1 MSMSGIRDAL
11 SQLDPTSTAHQASKE
26 PSAEEIY
33 TPSSHATALDWSRA
47 LVVGNRGVGKSFWAS
62 VLAHESSRAVVA
74 TSFPRLRLGDLSVVL
89 GFHEDAATRDGVAP
103 SPNML
108 QTMLDQGHTAEAI
121 WRAVLLRAAGEA
133 IGQETP
139 GDVLACAKS
148 VTDDPLGYERTMRT
162 IDAAFVARRQRFLL
176 VFDALDRLG
185 SSWETIRR
193 MSEGILR
200 LALEMRGYHA
210 LRAKVFMRNDQAS
223 DRAIFNFPDSSKLKA
238 ERVDLQWPRRDLY
251 GLVFRMLWRA
261 APNDMGAAAA
271 SAGIVVP
278 AASPEMPEQLRIVEE
293 AQIRLFDVIAGE
305 YMGSNARRGRTY
317 TWLHGHLADA
327 FEETSPRSFLIALK
341 TAAARNPHPAATAI
355 DHLGLQDGVR
365 AASETR
371 VDQLQ
376 EDYDWIKVALTPLE
390 GMEVPCDPAMFIQRW
405 LDERTITA
413 VESNLQSTKKLGP
426 VELENSTPDKESA
439 LLQALVTI
447 GVIEW
452 RAKDRIN
459 MPDLFRVQ
467 ARIKRRGGVKPP
479 MRPR

>member
-1 MSMSGIRDAL
+1 MNARGVRDAL
-11 SQLDPTSTAHQASKE
+11 AHLDLTSTSHQASKE
-26 PSAEEIY
+26 PRADEIY
-33 TPSSHATALDWSRA
+33 TPTSHAGALDWSRA

-62 VLAHESSRAVVA
+62 VLAHDSSRAIVA
-74 TSFPRLRLGDLSVVL
+74 PSFPRLRLDNMAVEL
-89 GFHEDAATRDGVAP
+89 GFHEDAMARDGVAP
-103 SPNML
+103 SPTSL
-108 QTMLDQGHTAEAI
+108 RSMLDSGRSPETI
-121 WRAVLLRAAGEA
+121 WRAVLLRASAQAVGREA
-133 IGQETP
+133 P
-139 GDVLACAKS
+139 AADVPSCAAW
-148 VTDDPLGYERTMRT
+148 VEQNPLEYERSMRD
-162 IDAAFVARRQRFLL
+162 IDLAFVDKRQRFLL

-185 SSWETIRR
+185 TKWDTIRL

-223 DRAIFNFPDSSKLKA
+223 DSAIFNFQDSSKLKT
-238 ERVDLQWPRRDLY
+238 ERVDLVWPRVDLY
-251 GLVFRMLWRA
+251 GLMFRMLWQA
-261 APNDMGAAAA
+261 VPKDMGEAAA
-271 SAGIVVP
+271 SAGIAV
-278 AASPEMPEQLRIVEE
+278 SNGMPEQLRMDEE
-293 AQIRLFDVIAGE
+293 AQARLFDVLAGQ

-327 FEETSPRSFLIALK
+327 FEETSPRSFLIALMN
-341 TAAARNPHPAATAI
+341 AAVRNPPPALTAI

-371 VDQLQ
+371 VDQLR
-376 EDYDWIKVALTPLE
+376 EDYDWIKVALAHLE
-390 GMEVPCDPAMFIQRW
+390 GLEVPCNPELFIRRW
-405 LDERTITA
+405 RDQGAIKEI
-413 VESNLQSTKKLGP
+413 ENNLKNTKKLGP
-426 VELENSTPDKESA
+426 VELESNPDDKEQA

-447 GVIEW
+447 GVIER